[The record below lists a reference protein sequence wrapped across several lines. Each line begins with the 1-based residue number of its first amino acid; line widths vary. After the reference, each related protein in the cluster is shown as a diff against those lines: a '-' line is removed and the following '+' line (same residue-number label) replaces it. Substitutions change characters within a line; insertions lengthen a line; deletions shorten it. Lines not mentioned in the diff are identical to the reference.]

1 MTITREQLEE
11 KYKGLPQDVKDVVF
25 SADVEDEVE
34 QIGKKYELHI
44 DQMGEL
50 MEEVELVMLGIT
62 HYSNFI
68 PNIRERLGISDKEKI
83 RNIADEVNEKLFR
96 KIRESLRK
104 IHGDEDKAPIDK
116 KPQAVGTDYKSGV
129 NDKNQS
135 GEKATEEKDLME
147 DKLGGV
153 HSTPKEESSYEMEE
167 KDTPKAVDPY
177 REPID

>member
-25 SADVEDEVE
+25 SADVEDEVG

-68 PNIRERLGISDKEKI
+68 PNIGERLGISDKEKI

-96 KIRESLRK
+96 RRCDYLPSPLPAERIFPGPLWRRLRFGIPGK
-104 IHGDEDKAPIDK
+104 QAEDWAGAPIHRT
-116 KPQAVGTDYKSGV
+116 GTPLVYWRLCVLRPG
-129 NDKNQS
+129 
-135 GEKATEEKDLME
+135 
-147 DKLGGV
+147 
-153 HSTPKEESSYEMEE
+153 
-167 KDTPKAVDPY
+167 DPVQ
-177 REPID
+177 IF